1 MKYTIA
7 AFLTLAISL
16 SAQWTQTSGPSAGF
30 VRSFLYNGTD
40 IFLGMGGGGIHRSSD
55 GGSGWQQIN
64 SGLFSTDIKILQLK
78 DSLIFAG
85 SDEGVYLSS
94 DGGASWEPKFN
105 GLIDTYI
112 KSMTI
117 CGNDIYAGTYVNGI
131 FKSSDNGDSWTRV
144 YAPGAKY
151 VYYLAND
158 GTNIF
163 AATYGNGMLFS
174 QNGGSTWISR
184 NNGLGSMDLL
194 TVHSFG
200 GTQFSSTPGTLYR
213 TTDQGLNWSSVASAQ
228 VKDITQKDGILYAAF
243 LGSGVYKSVNDGQT
257 WTSCGNTGLTE
268 KDIWS
273 IGTDATYLFVGVSSG
288 NVYRSSN
295 NGANWSLASTGIVKG
310 SYCGSIEAVTSILP
324 ADSLNN
330 RIITG
335 THGSQ
340 LHNSSDEGN
349 TWVQK
354 SVGTVEIRD
363 IESVGRSVFVGT
375 DMLGLFLSQDYGE
388 TYSAVNTGL
397 TSKWIHSLHIT
408 NRLTGEIFAG
418 SGEEG
423 LFFTNNGGT
432 SWTARDTGI
441 TSGDIR
447 DIAGSNPEMYAATGE
462 SGVFRSADYGL
473 NWSSANSGIPTGR
486 TSCLLLKDS
495 LLFAGT
501 CDAGIYVSSDKGAS
515 WDPANNG
522 MNDSIFVTCLKS
534 YNNIILA
541 GTKTYGV
548 FISRDKGT
556 IWKEFN
562 SGLSNT
568 NIASIDIFKQH
579 IYAGTIGSGVWK
591 RPLYDLEVLGTPV
604 NLTIS
609 TNTTSSLL
617 SWDSIP
623 GASYYRIYRSDDPY
637 SGFQEIGTSVSPAF
651 EDTEILSGNK
661 YFYIV
666 TADNSKCY

>member
-1 MKYTIA
+1 LKYTIS
-7 AFLTLAISL
+7 AFLILAINL
-16 SAQWTQTSGPSAGF
+16 SAQWTQTNGPSAGF

-40 IFLGMGGGGIHRSSD
+40 IILGMGGGGIHRSSD

-85 SDEGVYLSS
+85 SDEGVYMSS

-117 CGNDIYAGTYVNGI
+117 CGNDLYAGTYVNGI
-131 FKSSDNGDSWTRV
+131 FKSSDNGDTWARV

-151 VYYLAND
+151 VYFLAND

-174 QNGGSTWISR
+174 QNGGLTWISR
-184 NNGLGSMDLL
+184 NSGLGSVDLL

-228 VKDITQKDGILYAAF
+228 VKDMTEKGGILYAAF

-273 IGTDATYLFVGVSSG
+273 IGTDGTYLFTGVSSG

-295 NGANWSLASTGIVKG
+295 NGTNWSLASAGIVKG

-324 ADSLNN
+324 VDSLNN
-330 RIITG
+330 RIIAG
-335 THGSQ
+335 THGSH
-340 LHNSSDEGN
+340 LYNSSNEGN
-349 TWVQK
+349 TWTQK

-363 IESVGRSVFVGT
+363 IESAGRSVLVGT
-375 DMLGLFLSQDYGE
+375 DMLGLFLSNDYGE
-388 TYSAVNTGL
+388 TYSEYNTGL
-397 TSKWIHSLHIT
+397 TSKWIHSLHIS
-408 NRLTGEIFAG
+408 NRLNGEIFAG

-423 LFFTNNGGT
+423 LFFKNSSSN
-432 SWTARDTGI
+432 WTARDTGI
-441 TSGDIR
+441 SSGDIR
-447 DIAGSNPEMYAATGE
+447 DIAGNNPEMYVATGE

-486 TSCLLLKDS
+486 TSCLLLTDS
-495 LLFAGT
+495 LLFTGT
-501 CDAGIYVSSDKGAS
+501 CDAGVYVSSDKGVS
-515 WDPANNG
+515 WNPANNG
-522 MNDSIFVTCLKS
+522 MNDSIFVTCLKN
-534 YNNIILA
+534 YNSIILA
-541 GTKTYGV
+541 GTKTDGV
-548 FISRDKGT
+548 FISRDNGTTWKG
-556 IWKEFN
+556 FN

-568 NIASIDIFKQH
+568 HIASIDIFKQH
-579 IYAGTIGSGVWK
+579 IYTGTISSGVWK
-591 RPLYDLEVLGTPV
+591 RPLSDLEVLGTPV
-604 NLTIS
+604 NLIIS

-617 SWDSIP
+617 SWDGVS

-637 SGFQEIGTSVSPAF
+637 SGFTEIGTSVSPDF
-651 EDTEILSGNK
+651 EDTNISGGNK